1 LSRSRRVA
9 LAIFACSVFSQL
21 GVGPAAQAQSAAQT
35 PSSAPD
41 TAVAS
46 LIDRILTRGE
56 TSRGTIRMSTWVPP
70 TAEDIAEIK
79 RLGTSAIPP
88 LDRAFLVKRAF
99 QRILVI
105 RLLSEIG
112 GPRIVPTLKRALDPA
127 LPNSV
132 RFDALA
138 ALTTAPDDLA
148 LPLIRANVNDK
159 DPLVAKEAQDLLA
172 DRYHVQVDP

>member
-1 LSRSRRVA
+1 
-9 LAIFACSVFSQL
+9 
-21 GVGPAAQAQSAAQT
+21 
-35 PSSAPD
+35 
-41 TAVAS
+41 
-46 LIDRILTRGE
+46 
-56 TSRGTIRMSTWVPP
+56 MSTWIPP
-70 TAEDIAEIK
+70 TADDIADIK
-79 RLGTSAIPP
+79 RLGASAIPP
-88 LDRAFLVKRAF
+88 LDRAFFIKRAF

-105 RLLSEIG
+105 RFLSEIG

-159 DPLVAKEAQDLLA
+159 DPLVANEARELLA
-172 DRYHVQVDP
+172 NRYHVAVDP

>member
-1 LSRSRRVA
+1 MSRPCRVA
-9 LAIFACSVFSQL
+9 LAIFVCSLFAQL
-21 GVGPAAQAQSAAQT
+21 GVSPSAHAQSTAQAL
-35 PSSAPD
+35 SSDPD
-41 TAVAS
+41 TAVPS

-56 TSRGTIRMSTWVPP
+56 TSRGTIQMSTWVPP
-70 TAEDIAEIK
+70 TADDIAEIK

-88 LDRAFLVKRAF
+88 LDRTFLVKRAF

-132 RFDALA
+132 RFEALA

-159 DPLVAKEAQDLLA
+159 DPLVANEARDLLA
-172 DRYHVQVDP
+172 NRYQVAVDK